1 MSTSLRMRESDVHGV
16 NLLLFNHK
24 GNLRSSRVQRLV
36 TPLAP
41 PTLIAGSIFFFFF
54 FSSFN
59 DCARGQSVCGSGYNN
74 TLKRIG
80 FYYFLCETSN
90 KLI

>member
-41 PTLIAGSIFFFFF
+41 PTLIAGSIFFSFFF
-54 FSSFN
+54 LALMTVPVDSRYAAL
-59 DCARGQSVCGSGYNN
+59 DITIR
-74 TLKRIG
+74 
-80 FYYFLCETSN
+80 
-90 KLI
+90 

>member
-41 PTLIAGSIFFFFF
+41 PTLIAGSIFFSFFF
-54 FSSFN
+54 F
-59 DCARGQSVCGSGYNN
+59 
-74 TLKRIG
+74 
-80 FYYFLCETSN
+80 FLALMTVTVDSRYAA
-90 KLI
+90 LGITIR

>member
-54 FSSFN
+54 FLALMTVTVDSRYAAL
-59 DCARGQSVCGSGYNN
+59 DITIR
-74 TLKRIG
+74 
-80 FYYFLCETSN
+80 
-90 KLI
+90 

>member
-54 FSSFN
+54 FLALMTVPVDSRYAAL
-59 DCARGQSVCGSGYNN
+59 DITIR
-74 TLKRIG
+74 
-80 FYYFLCETSN
+80 
-90 KLI
+90 

>member
-41 PTLIAGSIFFFFF
+41 PTLIAGSIFFSFF

-59 DCARGQSVCGSGYNN
+59 DCDRGQPVCGSGYNN
-74 TLKRIG
+74 TLK
-80 FYYFLCETSN
+80 
-90 KLI
+90 

>member
-16 NLLLFNHK
+16 NLLLFNHI

-41 PTLIAGSIFFFFF
+41 PTLIAGSIFFSFFF
-54 FSSFN
+54 LALMTVPVDSRYAAL
-59 DCARGQSVCGSGYNN
+59 DITIR
-74 TLKRIG
+74 
-80 FYYFLCETSN
+80 
-90 KLI
+90 